1 MSFLLGSEKSSTK
14 APDWWA
20 EPAREML
27 QRSIDIGKAGHM
39 PYAGPQ
45 VAALDPAQIASMQN
59 NAGAADAFGL
69 NSAMPNIPQAT
80 DYGNG
85 ISGYSSMPLFDQQMN
100 WMKDNR
106 PGQLDFY
113 NSFFVDPTTGENG
126 ANMGETLAQ
135 QVQREANYE
144 GNRGPANE
152 GAGSSSPGHGREGEG
167 FSGLGLGDI
176 GGAFGGGGGRGWGGL
191 W

>member
-45 VAALDPAQIASMQN
+45 VAAFDPAQVAAMQN
-59 NAGAADAFGL
+59 NANAANAFGME
-69 NSAMPNIPQAT
+69 SALPNVLQAT

-85 ISGYSSMPLFDQQMN
+85 ISGYSSLPLFDQQMD
-100 WMKDNR
+100 WMKENR

-113 NSFFVDPTTGENG
+113 NSFFVDPVTGENG
-126 ANMGETLAQ
+126 TNMGQTFAQ
-135 QVQREANYE
+135 QQAQPFFHD
-144 GNRGPANE
+144 GPANE
-152 GAGSSSPGHGREGEG
+152 RGGSPGHGGRGGG
-167 FSGLGLGDI
+167 FGLGDI
-176 GGAFGGGGGRGWGGL
+176 AGAVGDFAGDVGDIAGGDFWGG